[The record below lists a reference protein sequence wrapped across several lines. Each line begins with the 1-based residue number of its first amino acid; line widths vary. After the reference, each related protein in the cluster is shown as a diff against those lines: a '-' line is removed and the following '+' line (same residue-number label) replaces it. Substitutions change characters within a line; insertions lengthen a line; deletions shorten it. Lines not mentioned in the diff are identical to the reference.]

1 MTKIA
6 KWIEQQMPS
15 CKTDSK
21 SSAKPSLDTM
31 QSEAIQKLKEGRQF
45 MTKAI
50 NSIGAKYNETK
61 V

>member
-15 CKTDSK
+15 CKNGSK
-21 SSAKPSLDTM
+21 NSAKPSLDTM

-45 MTKAI
+45 MTEAI